1 MQLMEKGR
9 LCPGMVLG
17 QDVYNYAHQIVVKKG
32 TVLDERTINK
42 LRRFEIL
49 QYAVEDRV
57 IEVHEAKS
65 YHRSS
70 YSQRI
75 QKSPEFQKFQKDY
88 DREVVSFQKMLNNV
102 IEKHQTID
110 TEAMYNQV
118 VTLLKDTGNTIN
130 AFDMVQNLRH
140 YDDSTYAHSMNVG
153 LLSNVFG
160 SWLGFEG
167 EERKILT
174 VAGILHDIGKT
185 RMPLAIIQKPGKLS
199 DEEYKIVK
207 KHTELGFHILTEN
220 RMDYHV
226 RYAALQHHERCDGSG
241 YPQGLS
247 SRHIDSYAK
256 IVSIV
261 DVYDAMTSP
270 RVYRGPM
277 CPFDVIDI
285 FLQEGLQ
292 KYESEYIL
300 TFLRRIAESYLNE
313 MVKLSDGR
321 EGRLVY
327 INNFALSRPTI
338 LIDGEPVD
346 LRKEK
351 NLCIREIL

>member
-9 LCPGMVLG
+9 LRPGMVLG
-17 QDVYNYAHQIVVKKG
+17 QDVYNYAKQVVVKKG

-49 QYAVEDRV
+49 QFMIEERVVEV
-57 IEVHEAKS
+57 YETGS
-65 YHRSS
+65 FHRSS

-75 QKSPEFQKFQKDY
+75 QNSPEFQKFQKDY
-88 DREVVSFQKMLNNV
+88 DKEVSNFQQMLNNV

-110 TEAMYNQV
+110 AEAMYSQV

-220 RMDYHV
+220 KMNYHV
-226 RYAALQHHERCDGSG
+226 RCAALQHHERCDGTG
-241 YPQGLS
+241 YPQGLTA
-247 SRHIDSYAK
+247 RHIDQYAK

-277 CPFDVIDI
+277 CPFDVIDV

-300 TFLRRIAESYLNE
+300 TFLRRIAESYINE
-313 MVKLSDGR
+313 KVRISDGR
-321 EGRLVY
+321 EGRIVY
-327 INNFALSRPTI
+327 ISNFALSRPTV
-338 LIDGEPVD
+338 LVDGEPID
-346 LRKEK
+346 LYKEK
-351 NLCIREIL
+351 SLRIQEIL